1 MKNNTSFLEGILYS
15 LGKDL
20 KLGIRYEK
28 LKNRDHQR
36 YTQERG
42 ADCSYPPQK
51 CLKLYCQLFCRNGGL
66 YILRYKALYQYGVR
80 DGERSRGEAAHT
92 FLKQTYIKQW
102 NFVLKLGQKKSLCAI
117 T

>member
-1 MKNNTSFLEGILYS
+1 MENNTSFLEGIFCS
-15 LGKDL
+15 IGKTS

-51 CLKLYCQLFCRNGGL
+51 CLKLYCQLFCRNGCL
-66 YILRYKALYQYGVR
+66 CFLRYKIFYQYGV
-80 DGERSRGEAAHT
+80 
-92 FLKQTYIKQW
+92 
-102 NFVLKLGQKKSLCAI
+102 
-117 T
+117 